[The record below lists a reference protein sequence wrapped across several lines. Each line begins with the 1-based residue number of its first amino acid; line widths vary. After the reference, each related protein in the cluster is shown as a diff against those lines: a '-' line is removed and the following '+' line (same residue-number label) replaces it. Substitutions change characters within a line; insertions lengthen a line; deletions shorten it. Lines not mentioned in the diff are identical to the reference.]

1 VTTNNEESS
10 LHPAD
15 TALFV
20 AASLRGYWL
29 EARGTSYALSK
40 RNADGTVEV
49 VADALSFK
57 EVARRFGATG
67 VTTLRQ
73 TAERAGLKWPDS
85 PEAFLAAVKKR

>member
-1 VTTNNEESS
+1 MTANNEDFS

-29 EARGTSYALSK
+29 EVRGTSYALSK

-57 EVARRFGATG
+57 DVARRFGAAD
-67 VTTLRQ
+67 VMTLRQ

-85 PEAFLAAVKKR
+85 PDAFLTAVKKR

>member
-1 VTTNNEESS
+1 MTKNNEDFP

-15 TALFV
+15 TALSV

-29 EARGTSYALSK
+29 EVRGTAYRLSK
-40 RNADGTVEV
+40 RKADGTVEV
-49 VADALSFK
+49 VADALSAK
-57 EVARRFGATG
+57 DVARRFGATR